1 MAEETGQQAATE
13 AIICE
18 KVSASRE
25 ELLDLDSVLWAK
37 SKGLTISM
45 TAAPLANQPSP
56 YIKATRDEKEIGKV
70 KELATKALHNGK
82 ELFFRFEWAS
92 PEPNYEIADLNV
104 FPDGVAVLYAMND
117 GDDCPIKEMGR
128 EDSPTNSWFWRAD
141 FENKPKNQI
150 ARGLATSLYT
160 DESSIVANSRWNDG
174 KWTVVVGR
182 SFEVAGKKEESVK
195 LKAGKSK
202 RVGFA
207 AWEGANGE
215 RGGVKS
221 FSKEWREL
229 VISA

>member
-1 MAEETGQQAATE
+1 MADDMGQAAATE
-13 AIICE
+13 RIVCE
-18 KVSASRE
+18 KVSASRD
-25 ELLDLDSVLWAK
+25 ELLDLDSALWAK
-37 SKGLTISM
+37 SKSLTIPM

-70 KELATKALHNGK
+70 KKLVTKALRNGK

-128 EDSPTNSWFWRAD
+128 EDSPTNAWFWRAD

-150 ARGLATSLYT
+150 ARGLATTLYT
-160 DESSIVANSRWNDG
+160 VESSIVANSRWNDG

-182 SFEVAGKKEESVK
+182 SFEVAGKNEEAVK

-215 RGGVKS
+215 RGGVKA
-221 FSKEWREL
+221 FSKEWRKL